1 MQFVCLPWWG
11 MEGGGRGVRFR
22 RTFNRCYTMTAH
34 LDEFT
39 VDSVTID
46 KFAAFAKCSS
56 VSSVDRMDGRLVVVV
71 IVVVVTDRISNEG
84 ILSVSSE
91 ASLVWLCWEWIMMS
105 TVALI
110 CILCVY
116 LASYGI
122 NEWQIW
128 IVTHII
134 PHMHDM

>member
-1 MQFVCLPWWG
+1 
-11 MEGGGRGVRFR
+11 
-22 RTFNRCYTMTAH
+22 MTAH

-71 IVVVVTDRISNEG
+71 IVVVVTERISNKG

-116 LASYGI
+116 RASYAI
-122 NEWQIW
+122 NEW
-128 IVTHII
+128 
-134 PHMHDM
+134 